1 VLLKVGS
8 PEFMHSLVD
17 SQELFAKYQM
27 AIHNETPEECNPQL
41 FYEFLVDSPL
51 EVE

>member
-8 PEFMHSLVD
+8 PEFMRSLVD
-17 SQELFAKYQM
+17 SQVLFAKYQM
-27 AIHNETPEECNPQL
+27 MIHNETPEECNPRL
-41 FYEFLVDSPL
+41 FYDFLVDSPL